1 MTGRGSTA
9 GIILGFLP
17 PSTAARDSTMSNIK
31 LLWEWVVYWT
41 QNKDATWEINVA
53 WWLLILFVGIAV
65 VREAVG

>member
-1 MTGRGSTA
+1 
-9 GIILGFLP
+9 
-17 PSTAARDSTMSNIK
+17 MSNIK

-53 WWLLILFVGIAV
+53 WLLLILFVGIAV